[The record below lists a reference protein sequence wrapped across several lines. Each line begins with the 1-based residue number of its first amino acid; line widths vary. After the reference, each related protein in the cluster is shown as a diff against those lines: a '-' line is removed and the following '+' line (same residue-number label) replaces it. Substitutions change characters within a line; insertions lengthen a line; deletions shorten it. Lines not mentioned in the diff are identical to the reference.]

1 MALKYG
7 RHFSADLYLCQNEVW
22 KTPSVLEE
30 KILQYSGGNS
40 DPNCD
45 LGIQVFEPS
54 GIRISAQFSL
64 GFVLLQI
71 LTENRYVAID
81 LFSWQPQMEVQSFS
95 EAIINLFEPQV
106 VSTESRI
113 RAEHLMSSC

>member
-22 KTPSVLEE
+22 KTPSELEE
-30 KILQYSGGNS
+30 KISQYSGKNPYPDG
-40 DPNCD
+40 D
-45 LGIQVFEPS
+45 LYTQVFEPS

-64 GFVLLQI
+64 CFVLLQI
-71 LTENRYVAID
+71 FTENRYVAID
-81 LFSWQPQMEVQSFS
+81 LFSWQPEIEVQSFS

-113 RAEHLMSSC
+113 RAEHLDE